1 MTGTAAAPARP
12 VARWRLGTLNVRELL
27 DDTVALR
34 RVLTAGAADV
44 WCLQEVPTHPLAV
57 HRLGDLAADV
67 GLWVVAAGFAG
78 AGTAVLAAPRVD
90 VRAGAVRA
98 LPTPALRG
106 RRLVRH
112 RGVAEAV
119 VRLPLARAWS
129 GEVLV
134 RSVHL
139 GLDETER
146 VRHAALVAPWTR
158 PAGPCDPWRAAPLV
172 LAGDLNEERRGPAHD
187 RLATVL
193 ADAAATTGTEFA
205 TFPARRPRRRLDVVL
220 VDRRL
225 GVTGTWT
232 PDVGAA
238 AAAATDHLAVVA
250 DLLVPGPEALRG
262 DPHPGGTHLG
272 GTHLDGAGSGTR
284 EQQEGRQEG

>member
-1 MTGTAAAPARP
+1 MTGAAGGGTPPTAD
-12 VARWRLGTLNVRELL
+12 WRLGTLNVRELL
-27 DDTVALR
+27 DDTAALR
-34 RVLTAGAADV
+34 RILVEGAADV
-44 WCLQEVPTHPLAV
+44 WCLQEVPTHPLAA

-67 GLWVVAAGFAG
+67 GLWVVAAGAAG
-78 AGTAVLAAPRVD
+78 AGTAVLAAARVD

-98 LPTPALRG
+98 LPTPRLRG
-106 RRLVRH
+106 RRLVRR

-119 VRLPLARAWS
+119 VRLPLGRAWS
-129 GEVLV
+129 PEVLV

-139 GLDETER
+139 GLDESER
-146 VRHAALVAPWTR
+146 VGHAAMVAPQARASR
-158 PAGPCDPWRAAPLV
+158 PCEPWRGAPLV

-187 RLATVL
+187 RLATEL
-193 ADAAATTGTEFA
+193 ADAAETTGTGFA

-225 GVTGTWT
+225 GVVRTWT

-250 DLLVPGPEALRG
+250 DLRVPGLRTPG
-262 DPHPGGTHLG
+262 DPTTGDPATGLG
-272 GTHLDGAGSGTR
+272 EPR
-284 EQQEGRQEG
+284 EG